1 MKKHIFIIT
10 YLMFSLAVN
19 AQELRFIN
27 NEAFQRGER
36 IVYKVYYDSF
46 LTGHVVAGE
55 ASLEIEKNDTK
66 IANRSTYHV
75 IGLGKTKGIFNLFFK
90 VVNRYETYIDEKA
103 IAPLLFIRRINEGG
117 YVKNQNV
124 TFNQFKSIAVSNTA
138 TVPVTDYIQDI
149 ISAFYYARTLDI
161 KPDIKIGDEFPINF
175 FLDDSVYTTKIV
187 FDGRENVKTS
197 IGTFKCLRFK
207 PMVLTGTVFKQPYP
221 MTLWVSDD
229 KNRVPILA
237 ESGILVGS
245 IKMELIKY
253 SGLRNQFAAKIK

>member
-1 MKKHIFIIT
+1 MKKLSFILFGLFCISI
-10 YLMFSLAVN
+10 LK
-19 AQELRFIN
+19 AQDLRTIN
-27 NEAFQRGER
+27 NEAFQRGEK

-46 LTGHVVAGE
+46 VTGHVTAGE
-55 ASLEIEKNDTK
+55 ASLEIEKDDRI
-66 IANRSTYHV
+66 IANRSTMHV
-75 IGLGKTKGIFNLFFK
+75 IGLGKTRGLFNLFFK

-117 YVKNQNV
+117 YKKSQDV
-124 TFNQFKSIAVSNTA
+124 TFNHTKNIAISNTA
-138 TVPVTDYIQDI
+138 TVPVTEYIQDI

-161 KPDIKIGDEFPINF
+161 SNIKLGDEFPVNF
-175 FLDDSVYTTKIV
+175 FLDDSVYTTKIIY
-187 FDGRENVKTS
+187 DGREDIK
-197 IGTFKCLRFK
+197 IGLGTFKCLRFK
-207 PMVLTGTVFKQPYP
+207 PMVLTGTVFSQPYP

-253 SGLRNQFAAKIK
+253 NNLKNSLSSKIK